1 MSNRYNRAKIVT
13 NEQNTKLALIFYCE
27 CRIFSNFS
35 SKIPII
41 DNLLHYSGGKFY
53 IFYIIYNK
61 KRAKEAV
68 CAILAEYR
76 LFLLRFSVFT

>member
-1 MSNRYNRAKIVT
+1 MLFYFFLLNLMLCFPMFNRYNRAKIVI
-13 NEQNTKLALIFYCE
+13 N
-27 CRIFSNFS
+27 
-35 SKIPII
+35 
-41 DNLLHYSGGKFY
+41 DNLLHYCGGKFY